1 MGMNTP
7 TTKLVDFREGC
18 KKDLLK
24 FPKEARSDAGYQLDR
39 IQRGLQPDD
48 WKPMTTVGQG
58 VKEIRVSEDNGIFR
72 VFYVASIGDKVY
84 VLHCFQKKTQ
94 QTAQK
99 DIDLAKGRYKRL
111 IQELQGNGP
120 KK

>member
-1 MGMNTP
+1 MNMDTP
-7 TTKLVDFREGC
+7 NIKSVDFREGS

-24 FPKEARSDAGYQLDR
+24 FPKEARTVAGYQIDR
-39 IQRGLQPDD
+39 VQRGFQPDD
-48 WKPMTTVGQG
+48 WKPMTTVGPG
-58 VKEIRVSEDNGIFR
+58 VNEIRIDEDNGIFR
-72 VFYVASIGDKVY
+72 VFYVANIGDKVY

-94 QTAQK
+94 KTAQK

-111 IQELQGNGP
+111 IQELQKNGS